1 MEEDNQRL
9 FASML
14 SSKASMSSSPLVQP
28 LVEVQRVPRKGR
40 CLVASRDVGAG
51 TLLLAEDPFVLV
63 AAGRHAPSSVSSSL
77 CRFQGLHR
85 SLSFSL
91 PLSLH
96 RSSSLPLPLCRCLSP
111 LAFTCLFFASSFL
124 SFPPSPP
131 QTLLAALAPCK
142 AKTSA
147 RSSNNLPWGVQPC
160 SPEPRFGAG
169 ARPRFKVRN
178 PAQIAV
184 SPQ

>member
-63 AAGRHAPSSVSSSL
+63 AAGR
-77 CRFQGLHR
+77 R
-85 SLSFSL
+85 
-91 PLSLH
+91 
-96 RSSSLPLPLCRCLSP
+96 
-111 LAFTCLFFASSFL
+111 
-124 SFPPSPP
+124 
-131 QTLLAALAPCK
+131 LAPGQIEAVAPPEHVDLERRERRVRGECDEHIF
-142 AKTSA
+142 S
-147 RSSNNLPWGVQPC
+147 GV
-160 SPEPRFGAG
+160 GLL
-169 ARPRFKVRN
+169 
-178 PAQIAV
+178 
-184 SPQ
+184 